1 MRARKKLAA
10 FCNII
15 GIVIL
20 AVVIAACVPI
30 AAPRFMG
37 YQSYN
42 IMSGSMEPEIPV
54 GSLVY
59 VKPIA
64 PEDIE
69 TGDVIAFS
77 SNDSVIVHRTVE
89 NHIVE
94 GEIIT
99 KGDANEQEDMS
110 PVAYQSVLGRVERH
124 IPYLGQLMLILGS
137 GIGKVCMLCLAICGI
152 LLNVLGGRLRQE

>member
-1 MRARKKLAA
+1 MRMRKKLAA
-10 FCNII
+10 LCNVL

-20 AVVIAACVPI
+20 IAVIASCATI
-30 AAPRFMG
+30 AAPRILG
-37 YQSYN
+37 YQAYN

-59 VKPIA
+59 VKAIA
-64 PEDIE
+64 PEEIE
-69 TGDVIAFS
+69 SDDVIAFS
-77 SNDSVIVHRTVE
+77 SNESVIVHRVVE
-89 NHIVE
+89 NRIVE

-99 KGDANEQEDMS
+99 KGDANEREDFG

-124 IPYLGQLMLILGS
+124 IPHLGQLMMILGS
-137 GIGKVCMLCLAICGI
+137 GAGKVCMLCLAICGI

>member
-30 AAPRFMG
+30 AAPRFLG
-37 YQSYN
+37 YQAYN
-42 IMSGSMEPEIPV
+42 IMSGSMEPDIPV

-64 PEDIE
+64 PEDIVN
-69 TGDVIAFS
+69 GDVIAFS
-77 SNDSVIVHRTVE
+77 SNDSVVVHRTVE

-99 KGDANEQEDMS
+99 KGDANEEEDMQ

-124 IPYLGQLMLILGS
+124 IAYLGQLMLILGS